1 MRRNIIGALD
11 LEDLIMGVIG
21 LLLTGMGS
29 IAMFAQYNGATPVQ
43 FIITVALH
51 AMLISAFVIVACNIA
66 KLARSKK

>member
-43 FIITVALH
+43 FIITVMLH
-51 AMLISAFVIVACNIA
+51 VMLIGSFVIVGHNMV
-66 KLARSKK
+66 KLAMSKK